1 MYKGKDDDHKTKG
14 CCMITNPIL
23 HTTFFESARSAAW
36 ETIKYLGERFQ
47 LRLQDTKKYID
58 ELKALEE
65 ELDTP
70 KKEIE

>member
-1 MYKGKDDDHKTKG
+1 MTV
-14 CCMITNPIL
+14 PV
-23 HTTFFESARSAAW
+23 EA
-36 ETIKYLGERFQ
+36 IKYLGERFQ